1 MKQRAVFLDRDG
13 TVNEEMGY
21 INHPDRFILLPRVPE
36 AIKLL
41 KEHGFKVILIT
52 NQAGVAR
59 GYFPES
65 LIKEIHQNLQD
76 TLKKHGTSLDAIYY
90 CPHHP
95 QANVVAYRKDCPCR
109 KPKPGLVYKAQ
120 ADFDIDL
127 TQSYVVGDRF
137 KDIELAYN
145 VGAKGILV
153 LTGYGKGELKYIAP
167 NHPFK
172 PHFIAVDLYEAAK
185 WIVKDAHFDH

>member
-1 MKQRAVFLDRDG
+1 MGNRAVFLDRDG

-21 INHPDRFILLPRVPE
+21 INHPDRLIILPRVPE

-41 KEHGFKVILIT
+41 KKYGFKVIVVT
-52 NQAGVAR
+52 NQAGAAK
-59 GYFPES
+59 GYFPVT
-65 LIKEIHQNLQD
+65 LIEEIHQLLQSR
-76 TLKKHGTSLDAIYY
+76 LKAKNAELDAIYY

-95 QANVVAYRKDCPCR
+95 QANCPCR

-120 ADFDIDL
+120 ADFDLDL
-127 TQSYVVGDRF
+127 NKCYVVGDRL
-137 KDIELAYN
+137 KDIELGHN

-167 NHPFK
+167 THPLE
-172 PHFIAVDLYEAAK
+172 PHFVAADLYEAAK
-185 WIVKDAHFDH
+185 WIVKDAHLND